1 MFLQPQLKKLKKE
14 KRGKLKGKKIDNL
27 NFGTFGIKA
36 ITKGNLT
43 SKQIE
48 MCRRIISKRIKGI
61 GKLWIKVF
69 PKVPITSKPK
79 SVRMGKGK
87 GDISHWVCKI
97 KPGKIL
103 YEIDGVQKKVIED
116 IIKIFRYKL
125 YIKLVLVQN

>member
-14 KRGKLKGKKIDNL
+14 KRGKLKGKKIDKL

-36 ITKGNLT
+36 TTKGKLT

-87 GDISHWVCKI
+87 GDISYWVCKI

-103 YEIDGVQKKVIED
+103 YEIDGVPKKVLED

-125 YIKLVLVQN
+125 YIKLALVQN

>member
-103 YEIDGVQKKVIED
+103 YEIDGVQKK
-116 IIKIFRYKL
+116 L
-125 YIKLVLVQN
+125 